1 MVPNPTIRLN
11 RPMAVVSP
19 HTHSSTCICVERP
32 QGMPAHAPAPLLH
45 DQRPHLV
52 FSVLT
57 SRTPPVA
64 LRSSESQPALY
75 TVLGFCA
82 GSTGTQPPELPH
94 PRFRALKP
102 DTVRPSVRLSDLAA
116 GRLNNFDF
124 LRFALASAVIYSHGS
139 TGVVDV
145 RRVAD
150 ISPVRPASAAVKIGC
165 GSGADS

>member
-1 MVPNPTIRLN
+1 
-11 RPMAVVSP
+11 MAVVSP

-32 QGMPAHAPAPLLH
+32 QGMPAHAPAPLLP

-82 GSTGTQPPELPH
+82 GSTGTQPPEHPH

-124 LRFALASAVIYSHGS
+124 LRFALASAVIYSHGFLLAGLPSYDPLS
-139 TGVVDV
+139 TLSNG
-145 RRVAD
+145 RLYAGAVA
-150 ISPVRPASAAVKIGC
+150 
-165 GSGADS
+165 